1 MHRENDNS
9 TIKISYFFLYSIAAY
24 KMKKNDIK
32 IKKNLNSPNLN
43 ELIDFLKNVNM
54 TKTRFA
60 KTRGKTFQSSLSVS
74 CNRMR
79 QSVNWCRCILIKIHQ
94 RHCYSK
100 TLSYVLTKLE
110 HVPSQMR
117 KTTKLTTPE
126 KWPKNLWKRV
136 PLHTPM
142 QWHGTPGNRLKRKHQ
157 TCMAMIRYYNI
168 DFSKK
173 NFTGAP
179 NENRVQNRLNIAL
192 LNVF

>member
-24 KMKKNDIK
+24 KVKKNDIK
-32 IKKNLNSPNLN
+32 IKKNLNSMNLN
-43 ELIDFLKNVNM
+43 ELISSKM
-54 TKTRFA
+54 STWQKP

-94 RHCYSK
+94 CHCYSK

-117 KTTKLTTPE
+117 KTTKLTTLE

-142 QWHGTPGNRLKRKHQ
+142 QWHGTPGNRLKWKHQ

-173 NFTGAP
+173 NYTGAP
-179 NENRVQNRLNIAL
+179 NENIVQNRLNIAL

>member
-1 MHRENDNS
+1 MHREDDNS
-9 TIKISYFFLYSIAAY
+9 TKEISYFFLYSMSIAVY
-24 KMKKNDIK
+24 KVKKSDIK

-43 ELIDFLKNVNM
+43 ELISSKMSTWQKPASQRLTGRPSNPPWVYPA
-54 TKTRFA
+54 TGCA
-60 KTRGKTFQSSLSVS
+60 SQSSDVD
-74 CNRMR
+74 
-79 QSVNWCRCILIKIHQ
+79 V
-94 RHCYSK
+94 
-100 TLSYVLTKLE
+100 SYVLTKLE

-117 KTTKLTTPE
+117 KTTKLTTLE

-173 NFTGAP
+173 NYTGAP